1 MTTTMMPGSTMCSAP
16 LCDDHAHMVNTTQC
30 GQCECDPG
38 WAGPGSLCAPDT
50 DNDGWPDTSL
60 NCPDPECTRDNC
72 PAVPNSGQQENITL
86 LPAHYCPLQ
95 LKLKAH

>member
-16 LCDDHAHMVNTTQC
+16 LCDDHAHVVNTTQC

-50 DNDGWPDTSL
+50 DNDGLLDEWEL
-60 NCPDPECTRDNC
+60 KYAN
-72 PAVPNSGQQENITL
+72 VHGQTDSAE
-86 LPAHYCPLQ
+86 
-95 LKLKAH
+95 